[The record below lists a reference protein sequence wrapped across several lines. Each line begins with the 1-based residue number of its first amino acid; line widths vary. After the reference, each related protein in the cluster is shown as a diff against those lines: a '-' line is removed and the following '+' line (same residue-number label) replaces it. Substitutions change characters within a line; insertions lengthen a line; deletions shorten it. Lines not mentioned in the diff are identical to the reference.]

1 MKNLLKENEPMYM
14 FKPGCLEY
22 ETDYEIEVDGN
33 YLIYKTY
40 PKPKFIKRHEGDPE
54 PDIKEFPKAFMTFM
68 NRLFQG
74 DPIPEPKPITLGSPI
89 PSYGFGP
96 RERRIPDICETIS
109 IEAIHVAKGI
119 VRIRKFD
126 DDACDAPWM
135 DVDDLI
141 TVEHRKSIDF
151 NKIKPGQIWKLTI
164 DGDPRFQNT
173 LVMILGSYGDR
184 LRFVYQTTVIY
195 ATDYQQTDTAEGC
208 IDLYDRSTGNMN
220 NIDIVHLEL
229 VTDNTNPDGAIMDRT
244 QSDKFLYPSSFSLGY
259 QEHYPELPPRERKR
273 ITDDDYDDDL
283 DE

>member
-1 MKNLLKENEPMYM
+1 MKNLLKDQEPMYM
-14 FKPGCLEY
+14 FNPNCLEY
-22 ETDYEIEVDGN
+22 DTDYEIEVNGN
-33 YLIYKTY
+33 TLIYKTY
-40 PKPKFIKRHEGDPE
+40 PKPKLITCEGHPE
-54 PDIKEFPKAFMTFM
+54 PELKDYPKPFMTFS
-68 NRLFQG
+68 NQLFNG
-74 DPIPEPKPITLGSPI
+74 DPIPDSEPITFGTPFPRYGFEPKPH
-89 PSYGFGP
+89 
-96 RERRIPDICETIS
+96 RISDICETLS

-119 VRIRKFD
+119 VRIRKLD
-126 DDACDAPWM
+126 GDADTPWIPI
-135 DVDDLI
+135 DDLV

-220 NIDIVHLEL
+220 DIDKVHLEL
-229 VTDNTNPDGAIMDRT
+229 VTDNTNPDGATMDRT
-244 QSDKFLYPSSFSLGY
+244 QSNKFLYPSSFSLGY
-259 QEHYPELPPRERKR
+259 QEHYPELPPRERKH